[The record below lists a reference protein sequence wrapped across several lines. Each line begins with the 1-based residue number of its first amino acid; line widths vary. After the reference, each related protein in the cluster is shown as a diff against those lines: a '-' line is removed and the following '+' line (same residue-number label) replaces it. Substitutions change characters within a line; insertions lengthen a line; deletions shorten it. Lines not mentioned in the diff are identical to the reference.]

1 MALDR
6 QLSRDFWLNEF
17 SGWENLSELEVA
29 QARELVAR
37 VLQPV
42 RSVFGV
48 PVYVT
53 SYGTWS
59 DGTPRTGAHAH
70 GAVDFVVANGFT
82 RQAFEWLAQ
91 NVVPTGY
98 VGRLI
103 YEPQRSESEGQ
114 PQGEHIHLAPREAMV
129 ALNGD
134 ASIQVLEE
142 RAEGEYIMARI
153 AAGLGASVA
162 VLAGVFFSTGATAIR
177 RCIMVLRRRCELQ
190 PHIAGFRGAPGLSRP
205 TVSHRPRDRFGGA
218 PDSKRPP
225 GGNRGAVLVGS

>member
-6 QLSRDFWLNEF
+6 QLSRNFWLNEF
-17 SGWENLSELEVA
+17 SGWEHASELEVA
-29 QARELVAR
+29 QAGELVAR

-42 RSVFGV
+42 RTVFGV
-48 PVYVT
+48 PVTVT
-53 SYGTWS
+53 SWRRWS

-70 GAVDFVVANGFT
+70 GAVDFVVGNGMT
-82 RQAFEWLAQ
+82 RQAFEWIAQ
-91 NVVPTGY
+91 HIVPTGY

-103 YEPQRSESEGQ
+103 YEPQRSAAEGQ

-162 VLAGVFFSTGATAIR
+162 VLAAVFFSTGATAIR
-177 RCIMVLRRRCELQ
+177 RCIVFLGAAASSTHRLVVHPGDPGPFA
-190 PHIAGFRGAPGLSRP
+190 PHRFAAAARSVRWAPG
-205 TVSHRPRDRFGGA
+205 
-218 PDSKRPP
+218 
-225 GGNRGAVLVGS
+225 